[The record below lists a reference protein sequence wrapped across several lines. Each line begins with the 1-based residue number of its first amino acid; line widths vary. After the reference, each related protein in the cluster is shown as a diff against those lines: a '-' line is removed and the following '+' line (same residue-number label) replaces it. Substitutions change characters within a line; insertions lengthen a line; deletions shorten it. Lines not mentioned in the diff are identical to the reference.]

1 MTTTAAL
8 DKHSKSEYTP
18 PRNYA
23 ELLSRFSDEE
33 MALITQLKRFFECHE
48 GDSRLRASIKTG
60 QLSGEQHELLREIGV
75 HFDLDAVSLAWEQ
88 PGIFEEL
95 LARIP
100 NEESLDQLPDEVI
113 GPVRDYPLLLL
124 WARYCT
130 ARARLQAEQ
139 KRFVVNMESESASFT
154 AWRRRRIRAVQS
166 ELGSYGYSIDHPI
179 LAMEVA
185 LGCSVGC
192 PFCAFDAGKLQ
203 QVLDWED
210 PESRALF
217 QDVSRSLYQKL
228 GMSTGHALLYWRT
241 EPHDNP
247 HYIDFMRDF
256 GEITGSTVCT
266 ATARSQEEWVRDLIN
281 HYRQG
286 PVPWPR
292 ISVLSRGMMYR
303 LYRQFSPDEFRDV
316 TMLMQQKDGE
326 EYRVKVPGGRDKML
340 AKLDEYGDLRDKN
353 IETEEDAGETFVPQG
368 SIACVSGFLI
378 NLIERTVKLISPCYT
393 TREYSQGYR
402 TYAEFTF
409 DDAEDFDRKLHRM
422 FEQNM
427 ITAPYRDMPMAFRD
441 DLRYHDR
448 DDGFMLVS
456 PTRTHTFRGNEVFRP
471 LGQMLARNNMTYG
484 EVCDA
489 LIDDHHCNAMH
500 VVAGIRGLFNS
511 GLLDETRVQVDSPK
525 SVRERSSEA
534 ASAALV

>member
-1 MTTTAAL
+1 MTTTVAQ
-8 DKHSKSEYTP
+8 DKHSESEYTP

-23 ELLSRFSDEE
+23 DLLSRFSDEE
-33 MALITQLKRFFECHE
+33 MALITQLKRLFECHE
-48 GDSRLRASIKTG
+48 GDVRLRAALKAG
-60 QLSGEQHELLREIGV
+60 QLSDEQHELLREIGIN
-75 HFDLDAVSLAWEQ
+75 FDLDEVSLAWER
-88 PGIFEEL
+88 PEVFEAL

-100 NEESLDQLPDEVI
+100 NEESLDELPDEVL

-130 ARARLQAEQ
+130 ARAGLQAEQ
-139 KRFVVNMESESASFT
+139 KRYVVNMDSASARYT
-154 AWRRRRIRAVQS
+154 SWRRRRIRAVQS
-166 ELGSYGYSIDHPI
+166 ELGSYGYSIDHPV

-203 QVLDWED
+203 KVLDWED
-210 PESRALF
+210 PESRELF
-217 QDVSRSLYQKL
+217 RGVSRSLYQML
-228 GMSTGHALLYWRT
+228 GLSTGHALLYWRT

-247 HYIDFMRDF
+247 HYINFMRDF

-266 ATARSQEEWVRDLIN
+266 ATARSNEDWVRGLIS

-303 LYRQFSPDEFRDV
+303 LYRQFTPDEFRDV
-316 TMLMQQKDGE
+316 TMLMQQKDSE
-326 EYRVKVPGGRDKML
+326 EYRVKVPGGREKML
-340 AKLDEYGDLRDKN
+340 AKLDDYGDLRDKD
-353 IETEEDAGETFVPQG
+353 IEAEEKAGDTFVPQG

-393 TREYSQGYR
+393 TREYTQGYR
-402 TYAEFTF
+402 TYAKFTF
-409 DDAEDFDRKLHRM
+409 EDAEDFDRKLRRM

-441 DLRYHDR
+441 DLRYHAL

-456 PTRTHTFRGNEVFRP
+456 PTRTHRFRGNDVFGP
-471 LGQMLARNNMTYG
+471 LGEMLAQGGMTYE

-489 LIDDHHCNAMH
+489 LIDEHNCNAMH

-511 GLLDETRVQVDSPK
+511 GLLDETRVQVDPLQP
-525 SVRERSSEA
+525 VREQPAGDTA
-534 ASAALV
+534 AAVA